1 MTEFDNPGG
10 ADIIGHARRRAR
22 PRDAASLIL
31 WRDGPHGPE
40 MLMGRRNPSLRF
52 MPDVMVFPG
61 GRVDTTDH
69 RMPAMRELRAPV
81 AAALNRV
88 GGRARAIAVAAA
100 RELMEETALMLG
112 GPAPDLG
119 ALDYLCRAVTPP
131 DRPIRFNARF
141 LVAPAC
147 AAQGTL
153 HSSGELTDL
162 GFYSAEAAA
171 AARMAGITAMIMREF
186 LAWHGM
192 TPAARAR
199 RRLVRIIG
207 YDGRVPELPPR

>member
-10 ADIIGHARRRAR
+10 ADITGHARRRAR

-69 RMPAMRELRAPV
+69 RMAAMRELRAPV

-100 RELMEETALMLG
+100 RELAEETGLTLG

-119 ALDYLCRAVTPP
+119 VLDYLCRAVTPP

-141 LVAPAC
+141 LVAPAA
-147 AAQGTL
+147 AAQGLLT
-153 HSSGELTDL
+153 SSGELTDL

-199 RRLVRIIG
+199 RQLVRIIG
-207 YDGRVPELPPR
+207 HDGRVPELPPR